1 MRKVPP
7 GIQTMPCAG
16 GLPGGGEPST
26 RFSSCVGELISTID
40 FRLSASVSVELTY
53 TARMNTAPNA
63 NSPMKINAIA
73 TPYSGVILT
82 VSPIP
87 ATDANSLLHR

>member
-7 GIQTMPCAG
+7 GIQTMPSAG

-26 RFSSCVGELISTID
+26 SLSSCVGKLISTID
-40 FRLSASVSVELTY
+40 FRSLTLFSVNIY

-63 NSPMKINAIA
+63 NSPMKISAIA
-73 TPYSGVILT
+73 TAYRGVIPT
-82 VSPIP
+82 TSPTP
-87 ATDANSLLHR
+87 AMGSNSLLHR

>member
-7 GIQTMPCAG
+7 GIQTMPSAG

-26 RFSSCVGELISTID
+26 SLSSCVGELISTSD
-40 FRLSASVSVELTY
+40 LRSLTLVSVNLY

-63 NSPMKINAIA
+63 NSPMKISAIA
-73 TPYSGVILT
+73 TPYSGVIRT
-82 VSPIP
+82 TSPTP
-87 ATDANSLLHR
+87 ATGSNSLLHR